1 MDRETIKKRIQY
13 LTDTINGHNYA
24 YYILDAPTISDYDF
38 DMLLEELQH
47 LEFQNPDLVL
57 PYSPTQRVGGA
68 ISKQFKTV
76 LHRYPMLSLSNTY
89 SIEELYEFDARI
101 RKLTSTAF
109 SYVCELKYDGL
120 AIGLH
125 YEEGILK
132 QAITRGD
139 GVRGDDVT
147 NNIKTIQS
155 IPLHLQGN
163 GYPSDFEIR
172 GEIVLP
178 HAEFEKLNQQR
189 EDMGEAPFA
198 NPRNAASGS
207 VKLQDSKETAKRNL
221 DCFLYF
227 LMGDD
232 IEIHSHYERLLT
244 AQSWGFKTGAYAR
257 KCENIEAIISYVNYW
272 AKERENL
279 PFDIDGIVIKVD
291 ETELWD
297 ELGFTAKSPRWAIAY
312 KFKAER
318 QSTQLLSISF
328 QVGRTGAITPVANLE
343 PVQLAG
349 TTVKRASLHNADIIE
364 KLDVRIGD
372 YVFVEKGGEI
382 IPKIV
387 GVDLENRP
395 FDTKVFEFITHCPE
409 CATLLIR
416 QEGEAGHYC
425 PNEDGCPPQ
434 IKGKLEHFISRKAM
448 NIGSLGEGKIEMLFD
463 NGKVKNIA
471 DLYDLKYEQIINLE
485 KVLDAEDGKLKKL
498 SFKEKTVYNI
508 LQALEKSKEIGFER
522 VLFALG
528 IRFVGETTA
537 KLLARHFG
545 TIDNLMAANKEELL
559 EVNEVGEKIAESL
572 LSYFNQSVHRETVQ
586 RLREAGLQFAVNFA
600 ENTANTIE
608 NQAILKSTT
617 WVVSGIFSRSRDEM
631 KALIEKYGGK
641 NTGSISSKTSYVLEG
656 EKMGPEK
663 AKKATELGIPLVSEQ
678 ELYEMLGLSASSEIN

>member
-1 MDRETIKKRIQY
+1 MDREIIEKRIQY

-47 LEFQNPDLVL
+47 LEFQNPDLAL

-89 SIEELYEFDARI
+89 SIEELYGFDARI

-232 IEIHSHYERLLT
+232 IEIHSHYERLLA

-272 AKERENL
+272 AKERDNL

-291 ETELWD
+291 EIELWD

-318 QSTQLLSISF
+318 QSTKLLSISF

-395 FDTKVFEFITHCPE
+395 LDTNVFEFITHCPE

-448 NIGSLGEGKIEMLFD
+448 NIDSLGEGKIEMLFD

-508 LQALEKSKEIGFER
+508 LQALDKSKEIGFER

-572 LSYFNQSVHRETVQ
+572 LSYFNQSVHREIVL
-586 RLREAGLQFAVNFA
+586 RLREAGLQFAINFA

-608 NQAILKSTT
+608 NQAVLKSTT

-663 AKKATELGIPLVSEQ
+663 AKKAKELGIPLVSEQ
-678 ELYEMLGLSASSEIN
+678 ELYEMLGLIASSEIN